1 MIGKFEPMNTQ
12 NQNKNFCSMSD
23 SDSLPPPP
31 LLITRQIATG
41 LLGSPITLSRETSTT
56 SSPRNPNEIMR
67 EHLCVYRTYL
77 EHEITFVDN
86 EIQALIVRTPYQD
99 PVQEG
104 HFLTLRD
111 NLKVRYNDLSAK
123 RTRVIALLEVM

>member
-1 MIGKFEPMNTQ
+1 
-12 NQNKNFCSMSD
+12 MSD
-23 SDSLPPPP
+23 LDSLPPPP

-56 SSPRNPNEIMR
+56 SSPRNPNEI
-67 EHLCVYRTYL
+67 
-77 EHEITFVDN
+77 TFIDN
-86 EIQALIVRTPYQD
+86 EIQALIVRTPYED

-104 HFLTLRD
+104 HFRTLRD